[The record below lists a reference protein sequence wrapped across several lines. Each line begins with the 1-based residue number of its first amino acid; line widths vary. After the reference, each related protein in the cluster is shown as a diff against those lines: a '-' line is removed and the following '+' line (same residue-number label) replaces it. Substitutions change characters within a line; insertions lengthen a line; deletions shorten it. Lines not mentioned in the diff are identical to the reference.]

1 MKAHLPLMPGQNG
14 KIPKAMIGHRLS
26 QEEAKNL
33 LAKSS
38 KHQERWAALKSAT
51 IRSSNVRYAIRA
63 TCFRRLPLGSC
74 DSEVISTH
82 RNKC

>member
-51 IRSSNVRYAIRA
+51 IRSSNVRYALHA
-63 TCFRRLPLGSC
+63 SVAFRSVPAIVKL
-74 DSEVISTH
+74 
-82 RNKC
+82 